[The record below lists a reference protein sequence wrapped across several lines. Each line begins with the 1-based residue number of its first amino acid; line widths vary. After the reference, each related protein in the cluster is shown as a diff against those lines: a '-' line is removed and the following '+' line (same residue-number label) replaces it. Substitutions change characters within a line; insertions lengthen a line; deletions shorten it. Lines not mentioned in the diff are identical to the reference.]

1 MQQQAGN
8 QPYTLKVGPV
18 NLRADAE
25 FNAEFNDNIGLSK
38 NDRMADLILT
48 PEANLHGHWDVS
60 DLNTLAFNI
69 GVGYQDYVFNS
80 QFNDVFLSPDSEV
93 SFNLFVGNCT
103 INFHDQFSYEQD
115 PTEVAQLSNQVRLSR
130 FNNDAGVSAQWDL
143 DTFMVEVDYD
153 HSNLWVLQSFYD
165 YLTNQSDTFAP
176 TITWKVNETLSTG
189 VNASFADTRY
199 EQSFENDNTSESLG
213 PFVKASISNFLSVS
227 GAAGLFLTQ
236 YDQGGGNQDTN
247 SNLTSWYAN
256 LGINHQISSAL
267 SESLTAGKQY
277 LPGLT
282 SNFTQRVYINYSDN
296 WNPTPQMG
304 VNFSLFWENLQ
315 DSAAAFSE
323 NSNRYGVSLGLSDAL
338 TNHLNVNV
346 GYQFLLKDANPSF
359 LSYYQNQG
367 TLGMQY
373 NF

>member
-1 MQQQAGN
+1 
-8 QPYTLKVGPV
+8 
-18 NLRADAE
+18 
-25 FNAEFNDNIGLSK
+25 
-38 NDRMADLILT
+38 MADLILT

-282 SNFTQRVYINYSDN
+282 SNFTQRATSTTATTGTRPRKWASTSASSGKTCRIPPPPSAR
-296 WNPTPQMG
+296 TPIATG
-304 VNFSLFWENLQ
+304 SV
-315 DSAAAFSE
+315 
-323 NSNRYGVSLGLSDAL
+323 LGLSDAL